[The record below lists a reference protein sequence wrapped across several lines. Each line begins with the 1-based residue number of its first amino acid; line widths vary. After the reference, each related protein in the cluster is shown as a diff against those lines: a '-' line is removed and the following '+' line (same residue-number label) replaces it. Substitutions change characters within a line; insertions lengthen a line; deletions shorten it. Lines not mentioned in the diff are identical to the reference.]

1 MNAKPHQL
9 QDKTSTRNSASLDAQ
24 SWPAADEYGDPRFR
38 LAFDNAPIGIAIVGM
53 DSRFQRVNKALCKV
67 LGYSEEELLSLRV
80 TDIAHPDDGRLER
93 DVLEKLIKGEI
104 PSYRTDKRYIA
115 KDGRL
120 VWLDLTVVLIRGTDS
135 QILCGLCMVDDITQT
150 RQAHEALRTSEERYR
165 SFVVNSSEGI
175 WRIEIEK
182 PIETNL
188 PTEEQIALF
197 YKHGYLAECNDALA
211 RMYGKNRAEDIV
223 GKRFGDFAMASNPT
237 NVSCLRSFIKNGYR
251 LKHEETVDPDVEGR
265 MRLYSTSMIGT
276 VVNGVLLR
284 VWGTQHDETERRQ
297 SEEEL
302 KSSRQLLRSLA
313 AYLQTMREK
322 ERSAIAREMHDVIGQ
337 SLVGIKMDLAWVRK
351 HLSQASDATVLA
363 ETEERLEAANGLLE
377 EAIGSVK
384 TISTELRP
392 GVLDKFGLAAA
403 VEWQCQEFQRRTGIK
418 SKCSFP
424 SQPLQLSPERS
435 TAVFRILQEALTNI
449 AQHSHANNVSIELRV
464 DDQELTLTVR
474 DDGDGISQE
483 ELQDPRSLG
492 LLGMRERS
500 ESLGGSLTIEGT
512 PEGGTLLVAR
522 VPLKNPQAIATS
534 GTVR

>member
-1 MNAKPHQL
+1 MKAKQHQL
-9 QDKTSTRNSASLDAQ
+9 QDETSTRDSAPLDAQ
-24 SWPAADEYGDPRFR
+24 QWTADEYGDPRFR

-53 DSRFQRVNKALCKV
+53 DSRFHRVNKALCKI
-67 LGYSEEELLSLRV
+67 LGYSEEELLSRPV
-80 TDIAHPDDGRLER
+80 TEIAHPDDSRLEGEA
-93 DVLEKLIKGEI
+93 LLKLINGEI
-104 PSYRTDKRYIA
+104 PSYRIDKRYIG

-120 VWLDLTVVLIRGTDS
+120 VWLDLTVVLIRGTGS
-135 QILCGLCMVDDITQT
+135 QILCGLCMVDDITAT
-150 RQAHEALRTSEERYR
+150 RRANDALRTSEERYR
-165 SFVVNSSEGI
+165 SFIVNSSEGI

-237 NVSCLRSFIKNGYR
+237 NVGCLRSFIKNGYR

-322 ERSAIAREMHDVIGQ
+322 ERSAIAREMHDVVGQ
-337 SLVGIKMDLAWVRK
+337 ALVGIKMDLAWVRK
-351 HLSQASDATVLA
+351 HLSQGSDATVSA
-363 ETEERLEAANGLLE
+363 ETEKRLEAANGLLE
-377 EAIGSVK
+377 EAIASVK

-424 SQPLQLSPERS
+424 SQQLQLSPERS

-449 AQHSHANNVSIELRV
+449 AQHSHAHYVSIELRV
-464 DDQELTLTVR
+464 DDQELTLTVH
-474 DDGDGISQE
+474 DDGDGISEE

-500 ESLGGSLTIEGT
+500 ESLGGSLTIGAK
-512 PEGGTLLVAR
+512 PEGGTILVAR
-522 VPLKNPQAIATS
+522 VPLQNPQAIATS
-534 GTVR
+534 GTVK